1 MLSRLIGMATFTLLL
16 ATSAHAAV
24 VTSGECRTDNT
35 AGVTVTGL
43 PEVSTTSQTYVDVPN
58 LATTIS
64 TQGAVADCAFVKFA
78 GSVRADGGHMDVR
91 AVLDGVPCD
100 PARILVANAD
110 QHGAFETGSASFIC
124 RNIGKGQHVVKIQY
138 RSSAGRLPVIM
149 KNREISIGFKG

>member
-58 LATTIS
+58 LATTIT

-100 PARILVANAD
+100 PARILV
-110 QHGAFETGSASFIC
+110 G
-124 RNIGKGQHVVKIQY
+124 
-138 RSSAGRLPVIM
+138 
-149 KNREISIGFKG
+149 